1 MSSTAEEMLALPT
14 PKDLQALKLKLILT
28 LTTCSLKAAP
38 HVLSAPLQ
46 LTALNLWTNCNSATV
61 PLVALQCLQRSDL
74 SEWPGNSARAGVG
87 TGCLTRLDL
96 SSNSG
101 LNDAWQHL
109 LPLPVHPCSAEL
121 P

>member
-1 MSSTAEEMLALPT
+1 MCCRP
-14 PKDLQALKLKLILT
+14 
-28 LTTCSLKAAP
+28 
-38 HVLSAPLQ
+38 PLQ

-61 PLVALQCLQRSDL
+61 PLVALQCLHRSDL

-101 LNDAWQHL
+101 LNDAWHTCC
-109 LPLPVHPCSAEL
+109 PCRFTLAQLSY
-121 P
+121 PKSC